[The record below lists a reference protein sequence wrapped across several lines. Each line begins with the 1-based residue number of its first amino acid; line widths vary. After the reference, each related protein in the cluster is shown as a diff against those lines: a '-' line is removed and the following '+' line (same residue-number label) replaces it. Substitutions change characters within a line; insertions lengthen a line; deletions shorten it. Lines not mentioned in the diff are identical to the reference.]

1 MRCLTSARLTS
12 TLPPSGERQAR
23 DWATSGDWEPDSPV
37 AEALRLHQIER
48 DLIVQGVPDYQ
59 TRSDRLLEAQSRHDY
74 ALFTLQQA
82 WTVTETASEEPPQP
96 EMATGPDASKEASE
110 LAAFDMQL
118 ASLDDL
124 ECSALK
130 ELVES
135 ERTHALSSF
144 EQMEQFQREAGDV
157 SLWDVREVIDGVV
170 TVVEDHY
177 EEIAAGAH
185 KLGHATVSPPRPGD
199 FSLEEL
205 ADMGPLTCV
214 LSKLQQRR
222 VVEKRFSLFT
232 LTSLTFRPS
241 GFTKRDSRE
250 TLVSMENYRRGKV
263 CFRNLN
269 KKQSGWTENQLALL
283 DVHTPAQYR
292 QAVWQRKQQIFKSLS
307 DGYLAVRVAV
317 LRNWQQILMEAE
329 GQDPWRLHWPE
340 SRDDDRIMT
349 DFLTIMSMRYTTW
362 AAVNACKMHVIEF
375 HRAFLAV
382 CPPPFP
388 MADWM
393 LAKLKKTMAQEKPEG
408 RRMRPGLDDKSVS
421 AVCGAIRDRLE
432 MCVHSKEQRAL
443 YVNMGAAIG
452 VTFEQALRMGET
464 CPGDHFDPQH
474 YWSRQ
479 SILAAIQ
486 SEEAKE
492 KYGVSV
498 FILQPMKRKTSAS
511 SDVARERCNLP
522 FVFDGVS
529 TAAYALARWGPLLEQ
544 YDPCPAAERKHAP
557 AFRKGGAGS
566 AALSSDD
573 MSAILKEVG
582 KVVLPNWKDF
592 HYGLHSLR
600 IGRENAM
607 RATNASPEL
616 LNLMLTHT
624 ATAGRA
630 PYSRV
635 EVTERLNLHRAAA
648 GIVVQPVETLVQ
660 FQSDRSANDSPV
672 YMTEEADG
680 SLQLVEGVL
689 NLNGLVISD
698 EEDAAEAAADFDI
711 PPLPQQR
718 ASPIKKLKSGV
729 ARPVGRAKAGC
740 VWDSDQG
747 AWVEC
752 AEAPPPKG
760 LVWSSAAQ
768 RWIKPAPVI
777 PPVPA
782 CFQVQTRSV

>member
-1 MRCLTSARLTS
+1 MQQEPGSEAAAAFHLHEQERTLIEQSMPEGQLREERLGQAQRRHDDVIDALHLEWT
-12 TLPPSGERQAR
+12 ERA
-23 DWATSGDWEPDSPV
+23 AEP
-37 AEALRLHQIER
+37 AALRL
-48 DLIVQGVPDYQ
+48 LPA
-59 TRSDRLLEAQSRHDY
+59 TRNAEE
-74 ALFTLQQA
+74 
-82 WTVTETASEEPPQP
+82 TEV
-96 EMATGPDASKEASE
+96 
-110 LAAFDMQL
+110 AAFDMQL
-118 ASLDDL
+118 ASLG
-124 ECSALK
+124 EIEASALK
-130 ELVES
+130 ELAES
-135 ERTHALSSF
+135 ERAYALSSY
-144 EQMEQFQREAGDV
+144 EQMQQFQREAGDV
-157 SLWDVREVIDGVV
+157 GAWDVREVLSSIIA
-170 TVVEDHY
+170 VVEDHF
-177 EEIAAGAH
+177 EEITDGAR
-185 KLGHATVSPPRPGD
+185 KLGHAISAPPRSGD
-199 FSLEEL
+199 FSLTAMAE
-205 ADMGPLTCV
+205 MGPLTCV
-214 LSKLQQRR
+214 LSKLEQRR
-222 VVEKRFSLFT
+222 YVEKRFSLFT
-232 LTSLTFRPS
+232 ITSLAFRPD
-241 GFTKRDSRE
+241 GYTKRDSRE
-250 TLVSMENYRRGKV
+250 TLVSMENYRKGKV

-269 KKQSGWTENQLALL
+269 KKQSGWTEHQLALL

-292 QAVWQRKQQIFKSLS
+292 QLVRLRKQQIFKSLS

-329 GQDPWRLHWPE
+329 GQDPWRQHWPE

-349 DFLTIMSMRYTTW
+349 DFLVVMSMRYTTW
-362 AAVNACKMHVIEF
+362 TAVNACKMHVVEF
-375 HRAFLAV
+375 HRAFLGV

-393 LAKLKKTMAQEKPEG
+393 LAKLKRAMAQEKPEG

-421 AVCGAIRDRLE
+421 AICGAIRERLE

-511 SDVARERCNLP
+511 SEVARERCNLP
-522 FVFDGVS
+522 FVFDAVS
-529 TAAYALARWGPLLEQ
+529 TSAYALARWGPLLEHH
-544 YDPCPAAERKHAP
+544 DPCAAAERRSAP

-566 AALSSDD
+566 QALSSAD
-573 MSAILKEVG
+573 MSAVLKEVG
-582 KVVLPNWKDF
+582 KGVLANWKDF

-607 RATNASPEL
+607 RATDADPEL

-624 ATAGRA
+624 TTAGRA

-648 GIVVQPVETLVQ
+648 GVVVQPVETLVQ

-689 NLNGLVISD
+689 NLNGLVLSD
-698 EEDAAEAAADFDI
+698 EEDAAEAEADFEVVS
-711 PPLPQQR
+711 PLRRQ
-718 ASPIKKLKSGV
+718 ASPAKKTKSAA

-740 VWDSDQG
+740 IWDGVQG
-747 AWVEC
+747 GWVEC

-760 LVWSSAAQ
+760 LVWAPAAQ
-768 RWIKPAPVI
+768 RWVKPARVA
-777 PPVPA
+777 PPVPD
-782 CFQVQTRSV
+782 CFKPRTVAI